1 MSPIDLHTHSTKSD
15 GTFSPEELIR
25 YAQAK
30 GLSAVALTDHDTA
43 DGIEEALL
51 TARKLREEAPEL
63 SGSSSPL
70 VPEVIPGVELSTEYR
85 GRDIHVVGLFID
97 WRNRG
102 FISKLREFADAR
114 IYRNQK
120 MCRLLTEGGYPVNF
134 EDLQSSF
141 PDTVITRAH
150 FAQYMLEKGF
160 ISSIDE
166 AFRKLIGDDC
176 PFFVPREKI
185 SPQDGVSFLLQ
196 YGAVPVLA
204 HPLQYKMSD
213 DQLCELLASLCG
225 YGLSGSKST
234 IPVISPRTLHIFSGC
249 LKSSVFC
256 PAGEATFT
264 EAAKK
269 GLTWV
274 PDTAACMFRIICFPL
289 SGKKPRPQT
298 DKIKKTAAH
307 TGGSF
312 FTPEYS
318 PHTVWCIR
326 SSNILFSS

>member
-30 GLSAVALTDHDTA
+30 GLFAVALTDHDTA

-51 TARKLREEAPEL
+51 TARKLREEVNKL
-63 SGSSSPL
+63 SGSSSPI

-97 WRNRG
+97 WKNCG

-120 MCRLLTEGGYPVNF
+120 MCRLLTEGGYPVNY
-134 EDLQSSF
+134 EELQSSF

-150 FAQYMLEKGF
+150 FAQYMLEKGY

-204 HPLQYKMSD
+204 HPLQYRMSD

-225 YGLSGSKST
+225 YGLSGIEVYYSGYKPADTAYLS
-234 IPVISPRTLHIFSGC
+234 RLADKFSLLPSGG
-249 LKSSVFC
+249 SDFHGSR
-256 PAGEATFT
+256 
-264 EAAKK
+264 KK
-269 GLTWV
+269 GLDLGTGYGRLYV
-274 PDTAACMFRIICFPL
+274 PDTLLPPLREKAAPANR
-289 SGKKPRPQT
+289 
-298 DKIKKTAAH
+298 
-307 TGGSF
+307 
-312 FTPEYS
+312 
-318 PHTVWCIR
+318 
-326 SSNILFSS
+326 

>member
-30 GLSAVALTDHDTA
+30 GLSAIALTDHDTA
-43 DGIEEALL
+43 DGIEEALK
-51 TARKLREEAPEL
+51 AAQMLREEAQGS
-63 SGSSSPL
+63 SGSSSPA
-70 VPEVIPGVELSTEYR
+70 VPDVIPGVELSTQYR

-97 WRNRG
+97 WRNSG
-102 FISKLREFADAR
+102 FNTRLREFADAR

-120 MCRLLTEGGYPVNF
+120 MCRLLTEGGYPVNYEELLSF
-134 EDLQSSF
+134 F
-141 PDTVITRAH
+141 PDTVVTRAH

-185 SPQDGVSFLLQ
+185 SPQDGVSFLLE

-213 DQLCELLASLCG
+213 DQLCELLTSLCG
-225 YGLSGSKST
+225 YGLSG
-234 IPVISPRTLHIFSGC
+234 IEVYYSGY
-249 LKSSVFC
+249 K
-256 PAGEATFT
+256 PADTAYLSRLAEKFGLLPSGGSDFHGSR
-264 EAAKK
+264 KK
-269 GLTWV
+269 GLDLGTGYGHLYV
-274 PDTAACMFRIICFPL
+274 PNTLLPPLRAKAAPANR
-289 SGKKPRPQT
+289 
-298 DKIKKTAAH
+298 
-307 TGGSF
+307 
-312 FTPEYS
+312 
-318 PHTVWCIR
+318 
-326 SSNILFSS
+326 

>member
-25 YAQAK
+25 YAQVK
-30 GLSAVALTDHDTA
+30 GLSAIALTDHDTA
-43 DGIEEALL
+43 DGIEEALK
-51 TARKLREEAPEL
+51 TAQMLREEAQSSP
-63 SGSSSPL
+63 GSSSPA
-70 VPEVIPGVELSTEYR
+70 VPEVIPGVELSTQYR

-97 WRNRG
+97 WRNSG
-102 FISKLREFADAR
+102 FITKLREFADAR

-120 MCRLLTEGGYPVNF
+120 MCRLLTEGGYPVNYKELLSF
-134 EDLQSSF
+134 F

-185 SPQDGVSFLLQ
+185 SPQDGVRFLLE

-213 DQLCELLASLCG
+213 DQLCELLTSLCG
-225 YGLSGSKST
+225 YGLSG
-234 IPVISPRTLHIFSGC
+234 IEVYYSGY
-249 LKSSVFC
+249 K
-256 PAGEATFT
+256 PADTAYLSRLAEKFGLLPSGGSDFHGSR
-264 EAAKK
+264 KK
-269 GLTWV
+269 GLDLGTGYGHLYV
-274 PDTAACMFRIICFPL
+274 PDTLLPPL
-289 SGKKPRPQT
+289 RAKQRPQT
-298 DKIKKTAAH
+298 DKIQ
-307 TGGSF
+307 
-312 FTPEYS
+312 
-318 PHTVWCIR
+318 
-326 SSNILFSS
+326 

>member
-30 GLSAVALTDHDTA
+30 GLSAIALTDHDTA
-43 DGIEEALL
+43 DGIEEALK
-51 TARKLREEAPEL
+51 TAQILREEAQVP
-63 SGSSSPL
+63 SGSSSPA
-70 VPEVIPGVELSTEYR
+70 VPDVIPGVELSTQYR

-97 WRNRG
+97 WRNSG
-102 FISKLREFADAR
+102 FNTRLREFADAR

-120 MCRLLTEGGYPVNF
+120 MCRLLTEGGYPVNYEELLSF
-134 EDLQSSF
+134 F
-141 PDTVITRAH
+141 PDTVVTRAH

-225 YGLSGSKST
+225 YGLSG
-234 IPVISPRTLHIFSGC
+234 IEVYYSGY
-249 LKSSVFC
+249 K
-256 PAGEATFT
+256 PADTAYLSRLAERFGLLPSGGSDFHGSR
-264 EAAKK
+264 KK
-269 GLTWV
+269 GLDLGTGYGHLYV
-274 PDTAACMFRIICFPL
+274 PNTLLPPLRAKAAPANR
-289 SGKKPRPQT
+289 
-298 DKIKKTAAH
+298 
-307 TGGSF
+307 
-312 FTPEYS
+312 
-318 PHTVWCIR
+318 
-326 SSNILFSS
+326 

>member
-30 GLSAVALTDHDTA
+30 GLSAIALTDHDTA
-43 DGIEEALL
+43 DGIEEALK
-51 TARKLREEAPEL
+51 TAQILREEAQVP
-63 SGSSSPL
+63 SGSSSPA
-70 VPEVIPGVELSTEYR
+70 VPDVIPGVELSTQYR

-97 WRNRG
+97 WRNSG
-102 FISKLREFADAR
+102 FNTRLREFADAR

-120 MCRLLTEGGYPVNF
+120 MCRLLTEGGYPVNYEELLSF
-134 EDLQSSF
+134 F
-141 PDTVITRAH
+141 PDTVVTRAH

-225 YGLSGSKST
+225 YGLSGIEVYYAGYK
-234 IPVISPRTLHIFSGC
+234 
-249 LKSSVFC
+249 
-256 PAGEATFT
+256 PA
-264 EAAKK
+264 
-269 GLTWV
+269 
-274 PDTAACMFRIICFPL
+274 DTA
-289 SGKKPRPQT
+289 
-298 DKIKKTAAH
+298 
-307 TGGSF
+307 
-312 FTPEYS
+312 
-318 PHTVWCIR
+318 
-326 SSNILFSS
+326 

>member
-30 GLSAVALTDHDTA
+30 GLSAIALTDHDTA
-43 DGIEEALL
+43 DGIEEALK
-51 TARKLREEAPEL
+51 TAQILREEAQVP
-63 SGSSSPL
+63 SGSSSPA
-70 VPEVIPGVELSTEYR
+70 VPDVIPGVELSTQYR

-97 WRNRG
+97 WRNSG
-102 FISKLREFADAR
+102 FNTRLREFADAR

-120 MCRLLTEGGYPVNF
+120 MCRLLTEGGYPVNYEELLSF
-134 EDLQSSF
+134 F
-141 PDTVITRAH
+141 PDTVVTRAH

-225 YGLSGSKST
+225 YGLSG
-234 IPVISPRTLHIFSGC
+234 IEVYYSGY
-249 LKSSVFC
+249 K
-256 PAGEATFT
+256 PADTAYLSRLAEKFGLLPSGGSDFHGSR
-264 EAAKK
+264 KK
-269 GLTWV
+269 GLDLGTGYGRLYV
-274 PDTAACMFRIICFPL
+274 PDTLLPPLREKAAPANR
-289 SGKKPRPQT
+289 
-298 DKIKKTAAH
+298 
-307 TGGSF
+307 
-312 FTPEYS
+312 
-318 PHTVWCIR
+318 
-326 SSNILFSS
+326 